1 MSRNVGGVD
10 RAVRIVAGVILLGMG
25 FAHIVTG
32 GLAIA
37 AYVVGAVALVT
48 GVLRF
53 CPAWSL
59 IGVSTCTANPV
70 PQK

>member
-10 RAVRIVAGVILLGMG
+10 RAVRIVAGVVLLGIG

-48 GVLRF
+48 GVIRY

-59 IGVSTCTANPV
+59 IGVSTYVPKPV

>member
-1 MSRNVGGVD
+1 MSQNVGGAD
-10 RAVRIVAGVILLGMG
+10 RAVRIVAGVVLLGIA

-59 IGVSTCTANPV
+59 IGVSTCTAKPAAE
-70 PQK
+70 K